1 MLKPKPGP
9 ALLLNLK
16 FYRKPMNRKLILYIA
31 TSVDG
36 YIAGPDDDLGFLSTV
51 EKAGED
57 YGYGAFIAS
66 VDTVILGRRT
76 YDWVMK
82 HVPVFPHADKESYI
96 ITRTPR
102 PAIGNI
108 HFYDGDLTAL
118 VNRLKQKEGKN
129 IFCDGGAEVVHA
141 LLKANLID
149 ELIIST
155 IPVLLGNGTKL
166 FKDGR
171 PMVEMELISSR
182 AYDTGLT
189 QVHYKL
195 KN

>member
-1 MLKPKPGP
+1 
-9 ALLLNLK
+9 
-16 FYRKPMNRKLILYIA
+16 MNRELILYIA

-36 YIAGPDDDLGFLSTV
+36 YIAGPGDDLGFLSKV
-51 EKAGED
+51 DKPGED
-57 YGYGAFIAS
+57 YGYGAFIAT

-82 HVPVFPHADKESYI
+82 QVTTFPHADKESYI
-96 ITRTPR
+96 ITRSPR
-102 PAIGNI
+102 PATGNI
-108 HFYDGDLTAL
+108 NFYTGDLTVL

-129 IFCDGGAEVVHA
+129 IFCDGGAEVVHT

-155 IPVLLGNGTKL
+155 VPVLLGNGTKL

-171 PMVEMELISSR
+171 PMMDLELISSR
-182 AYDTGLT
+182 SFDTGLT
-189 QVHYKL
+189 QIHYKR